1 MLFGVAGGGRRGITD
16 VRSDDRAVTQPE
28 EMPELDRRMAVLSP
42 HLYDGV
48 PLTVAARRQGV
59 PVRTAQRWLASY
71 RVEGAAGLTRS
82 PRADRGMSFLDLGGA
97 GYSC

>member
-16 VRSDDRAVTQPE
+16 VRSDDRVVTQPE

-82 PRADRGMSFLDLGGA
+82 PRATEAADEFQSNWSR
-97 GYSC
+97 